1 MAFTLTAPPTDRSK
15 WRHLLTSPR
24 PGACGEHEVYIW
36 TPALRDHVLGTD
48 GNGSGA

>member
-1 MAFTLTAPPTDRSK
+1 MISDYKSFEIVSK

-48 GNGSGA
+48 GTGSGA